1 MAIPG
6 TPASPAKPE
15 PQVAKTVVAVGLGGH
30 DEAALLRRLVA
41 MCSHLSAL
49 ASQTTDL
56 APIAR
61 VLAESTGAGVV
72 IVDRGLEVLA
82 VAEGHGSVSKLR
94 DDLRDARLRTVL
106 AAAARSRRPLAVPGA
121 GRGGQQVVVAP
132 VSVGED
138 VAGYLLTAGSRDLG
152 LTEDMRLLAV
162 EHAAMVC
169 GIVLGRD
176 LVVTAAA
183 GRARQQLVE
192 GLLLSRDH
200 GDPEVERWARH
211 LGIDPTREYYV
222 IALAVPAA
230 RTGVGSSPVELL
242 LARHAPDA
250 VVASRADEV
259 VAIVPVNGD
268 GSEPIEQARALARA
282 CAAGNGQSARVTGA
296 GIGNPCSS
304 AGEIARSYAEASR
317 ALAVSRRIG
326 QAAAITAF
334 TDLGIHRLL
343 LRVPDVGDLRSFAL
357 EVLGGLGDEE
367 RSTGVDYLATLSAYF
382 RENGSPRRAAQQ
394 LHVHPNTVS
403 YRIRRVEEITGLHLG
418 THRDRLMAEVAAEIL
433 NGLEGQR

>member
-6 TPASPAKPE
+6 IRAITAKAE
-15 PQVAKTVVAVGLGGH
+15 PQIARPAAVAGLGGL

-49 ASQTTDL
+49 ASQTTEL

-61 VLAESTGAGVV
+61 VLAESTRSGVA

-82 VAEGHGSVSKLR
+82 FAEGCESASRLR
-94 DDLRDARLRTVL
+94 EDVRDARLRTVL

-121 GRGGQQVVVAP
+121 GRGGQQIVVAP
-132 VSVGED
+132 VSVGEE
-138 VAGYLLTAGSRDLG
+138 VAGYLLTAGSRDAG

-183 GRARQQLVE
+183 GRARLQLVE

-200 GDPEVERWARH
+200 DDPEVDRWARH
-211 LGIDPTREYYV
+211 LGLDPTREHYV
-222 IALAVPAA
+222 LALAVPAA
-230 RTGVGSSPVELL
+230 RTAAGSSPVELL
-242 LARHAPDA
+242 IARHAPDA
-250 VVASRADEV
+250 IVASRIDEV
-259 VAIVPVNGD
+259 VAIVPVTGD
-268 GSEPIEQARALARA
+268 GARPVDQGRALARA
-282 CAAGNGQSARVTGA
+282 CAAGSGQTARVTGA

-304 AGEIARSYAEASR
+304 AGEISRSYAEASR
-317 ALAVSRRIG
+317 ALAVSRRMG
-326 QAAAITAF
+326 RPAAVTAF
-334 TDLGIHRLL
+334 ADLGIHRLL
-343 LRVPDVGDLRSFAL
+343 LRVPDVGDLRTFAL

-403 YRIRRVEEITGLHLG
+403 YRIRRVEEITGLSLS

-433 NGLEGQR
+433 NGLADQR